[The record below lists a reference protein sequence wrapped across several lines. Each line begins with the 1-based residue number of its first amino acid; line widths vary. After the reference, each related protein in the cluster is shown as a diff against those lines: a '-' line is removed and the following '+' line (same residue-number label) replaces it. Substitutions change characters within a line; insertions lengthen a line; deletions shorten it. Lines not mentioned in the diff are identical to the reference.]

1 MLAEPVP
8 TDAELEAAAAKTE
21 ARPSPLCPRD
31 YLCCLGLA
39 TTGLGVPS
47 RSRLTAV
54 LGLVRVQDKAA
65 RAKQLDGLR
74 AVRDLRAGFRELA
87 PGAFGA
93 PSEEVAAFV
102 ARVGRNWVTSKEPL
116 GTAVEL
122 EGSCMP
128 SVRPLPAQ
136 PCAHSHCMALRSAA
150 VCSDLLSR
158 GGSGVGGARVAPIDD
173 VRRDRVRV

>member
-21 ARPSPLCPRD
+21 VRPSPLCPRH
-31 YLCCLGLA
+31 YLCCLCLA

-47 RSRLTAV
+47 RSRLTAA
-54 LGLVRVQDKAA
+54 LGLVRAQDKAA

-128 SVRPLPAQ
+128 SVRSRPA
-136 PCAHSHCMALRSAA
+136 PPAL
-150 VCSDLLSR
+150 VLT
-158 GGSGVGGARVAPIDD
+158 APQQRCC
-173 VRRDRVRV
+173 VL

>member
-1 MLAEPVP
+1 MAWTPSGWTYRAMLAEPVP

-21 ARPSPLCPRD
+21 VRPSPLCPRH

-39 TTGLGVPS
+39 TTGLGVAS
-47 RSRLTAV
+47 RSRLTAA
-54 LGLVRVQDKAA
+54 LGLVRAQDKAA

-128 SVRPLPAQ
+128 SVRPLPA
-136 PCAHSHCMALRSAA
+136 PSCA
-150 VCSDLLSR
+150 LSR
-158 GGSGVGGARVAPIDD
+158 PRCFAVTS
-173 VRRDRVRV
+173 